1 MRNGL
6 LLIPYW
12 NIFHVS
18 DFFLINKTFTFK
30 LFLFSHKFG
39 FVDNIWACLSAKMTT
54 GIINESQKFWLPDLM
69 EFVHFSFR
77 TQIFITILA
86 SYFCRC
92 CIRQASFMISWFN
105 QFIFSEKFCMQVSF
119 FAHRSHFA
127 SVKSMWFNFFM
138 SESIV
143 QFKRPDNQRRNLN
156 WKIRSVREQKCTGN
170 INSPSGYQ
178 YRIFTRIL
186 QK

>member
-1 MRNGL
+1 MILASNKAALVHLRNGL

-69 EFVHFSFR
+69 EFVRLLNCTIDSDIKKLNHILLTLAKWLRWAKNETCIQNFSLKINWLN
-77 TQIFITILA
+77 QLIMKLA
-86 SYFCRC
+86 CLMQH
-92 CIRQASFMISWFN
+92 RQKYEA
-105 QFIFSEKFCMQVSF
+105 K
-119 FAHRSHFA
+119 
-127 SVKSMWFNFFM
+127 
-138 SESIV
+138 IV
-143 QFKRPDNQRRNLN
+143 M
-156 WKIRSVREQKCTGN
+156 KIWVLKLKQK
-170 INSPSGYQ
+170 
-178 YRIFTRIL
+178 
-186 QK
+186 